1 MHAWID
7 GFDLL
12 THSLTYSLTWLLCL
26 LEDKKRGS
34 SCLNVR
40 CNGAGYSGRSLLV
53 YGFLLGFA
61 VSWMDGWIFM
71 LIETD
76 VFD

>member
-1 MHAWID
+1 MHGSMAS
-7 GFDLL
+7 
-12 THSLTYSLTWLLCL
+12 THLLTWLVCL

-34 SCLNVR
+34 PCLNVR
-40 CNGAGYSGRSLLV
+40 CNGAGYSSRCLLV
-53 YGFLLGFA
+53 YGSLLGFE

-76 VFD
+76 MFD

>member
-7 GFDLL
+7 GFDSL
-12 THSLTYSLTWLLCL
+12 THLLTWLVCL
-26 LEDKKRGS
+26 LEDWKRGR

-40 CNGAGYSGRSLLV
+40 CNGAGYSGRCLLV
-53 YGFLLGFA
+53 YGFLLGFE

-71 LIETD
+71 PIETD
-76 VFD
+76 MFD